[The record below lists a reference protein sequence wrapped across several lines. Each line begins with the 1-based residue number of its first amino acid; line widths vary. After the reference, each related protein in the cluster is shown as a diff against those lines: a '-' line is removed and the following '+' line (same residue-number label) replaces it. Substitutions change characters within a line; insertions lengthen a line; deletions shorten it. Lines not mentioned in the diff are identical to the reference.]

1 MQKEIGFGGGHILNQ
16 LLKSLV
22 KRVLKP
28 YDSGFGLV
36 SLVGI
41 LVAETYQ
48 FFVVKKIVEVPGP
61 FGWLFRTLSEH
72 VSAISNSSPIQKRI
86 CKKVVEFLH
95 AL

>member
-1 MQKEIGFGGGHILNQ
+1 MKFGVGGGLILNRM
-16 LLKSLV
+16 LRFIV
-22 KRVLKP
+22 KHLLKP

-36 SLVGI
+36 TLVGV

-72 VSAISNSSPIQKRI
+72 VSAKSNTSPNQ
-86 CKKVVEFLH
+86 
-95 AL
+95 